1 MAHTR
6 SVQGE
11 SLKQMKLG
19 QLTSRVGVWVREKV
33 IKALPASVLQ
43 KKLRA
48 ANVYDIDSWLVR
60 FRALKAKREQ
70 RADGRTS

>member
-6 SVQGE
+6 SVQRE

-19 QLTSRVGVWVREKV
+19 QLTSRLGIWARELA
-33 IKALPASVLQ
+33 IGAIPPSVLQ

-48 ANVYDIDSWLVR
+48 ANVFDIDTWLDR
-60 FRALKAKREQ
+60 FRALKAERRHLGQ
-70 RADGRTS
+70 GGR

>member
-1 MAHTR
+1 M
-6 SVQGE
+6 QGE